1 MLYIIFIFKIVI
13 KLKILIAFYSGTGNT
28 EKIARAIKEAITEH
42 DVELLPVTKVDPESL
57 KSYDLIFL
65 GSGIYAFNVSR
76 KVMTLVKK
84 ATELPLNFA
93 YFYTHESL
101 KSWPDAFKSVN
112 KIIEEKNCKVLG
124 EFNCCGENLV
134 EKAQE
139 QREAMKSRLSAEE
152 SKKIEGDYLNY
163 VKGHPDEKDLENAK
177 KFAREI
183 LSKV

>member
-1 MLYIIFIFKIVI
+1 MI
-13 KLKILIAFYSGTGNT
+13 KLKILVAYYSGTGNT

-42 DVELLPVTKVDPESL
+42 DVDLLPVTRVNPESL

-84 ATELPLNFA
+84 SAELPSNFA

-101 KSWPDAFKSVN
+101 KSWPNAFKSVN
-112 KIIEEKNCKVLG
+112 KILEEKNCKVLG
-124 EFNCCGENLV
+124 EFDCCGENLV

-139 QREAMKSRLSAEE
+139 QREAMKSRLPPEE
-152 SKKIEGDYLNY
+152 SRKIEDDYLKY
-163 VKGHPDEKDLENAK
+163 VKGHPNEKDLENAK
-177 KFAREI
+177 KFTREI
-183 LSKV
+183 LNKI